1 LVRSTDPTH
10 SDSASSQSSE
20 PFAAQLALAKVHP
33 ELAPLCKVPGGYAL
47 DVRVAHGWFAL
58 PPARGFAGYGLAR
71 ALRMLLD
78 VLKGLAAL
86 HDTPAE
92 SGAGFVHGELAPSLI
107 RVDARGVAR
116 LLPLAPWHWQANE
129 LPMARESLG
138 HLAPERLLGDAVER
152 RADVFSAGVLLWEAL
167 AGCRLFEH
175 DSVDGIVTRLMGGKV
190 LLPELPPELAW
201 AIPLKAVAMRALAVD
216 PEQRFADCAKLAVA
230 IEAVARGRVASH
242 AEVAAFFRAPA
253 HSLSVASAAPFRSSH
268 KSSLSALVTATVP
281 LASPAPEIGVA
292 MVSRPGRARRAAWTV
307 TALVSL
313 FAALGVGALTRYN
326 HVRAAAHQAPL
337 SAPMAPVP
345 VPLLTAPTLAA
356 PLETGT
362 TAANEPAPSAPALAT
377 DGPSVTP
384 AIDGRLGARAV
395 PTARDAKGHA
405 VNKFAR
411 PPAPAKPAVP
421 AKTHPRDAEADQYG
435 I

>member
-1 LVRSTDPTH
+1 LL
-10 SDSASSQSSE
+10 SSE
-20 PFAAQLALAKVHP
+20 PFAAQLALANIHP

-47 DVRVAHGWFAL
+47 DVTVAHRWFAL

-86 HDTPAE
+86 HDTQVE

-138 HLAPERLLGDAVER
+138 HLAPERLLGDAVDR

-201 AIPLKAVAMRALAVD
+201 AIRLKAVAMRALAVD
-216 PEQRFADCAKLAVA
+216 PEQRFADCAALAAA
-230 IEAVARGRVASH
+230 IEAVARGRIASH
-242 AEVAAFFRAPA
+242 AEVAAFFYAPA
-253 HSLSVASAAPFRSSH
+253 RSVSVANADPFRSSH
-268 KSSLSALVTATVP
+268 KSSLSALVTATVSLP
-281 LASPAPEIGVA
+281 SQPSEVDVA
-292 MVSRPGRARRAAWTV
+292 TVSKPGRARRAAWTV

-313 FAALGVGALTRYN
+313 FAALGVGAFAHYN
-326 HVRAAAHQAPL
+326 QVRAAAHQAPA
-337 SAPMAPVP
+337 SAPMAPALVPELTAPVLAVPLEASAAAGNVP
-345 VPLLTAPTLAA
+345 VPSALAPD
-356 PLETGT
+356 
-362 TAANEPAPSAPALAT
+362 APSVTPAT

-395 PTARDAKGHA
+395 PAARDAKGHA
-405 VNKFAR
+405 VTKFAR
-411 PPAPAKPAVP
+411 PAAPAKPALP
-421 AKTHPRDAEADQYG
+421 AKAHPRDAEADQYG